1 MIGGARGLAPP
12 YLCPIHPLGNA
23 AVILKKGVTM
33 DLILERYRGISV
45 VLQVAGERLLFPV
58 AVIVALMG
66 AAVIASELVD
76 IWVPSNTG
84 AYQL

>member
-1 MIGGARGLAPP
+1 
-12 YLCPIHPLGNA
+12 
-23 AVILKKGVTM
+23 M